1 MELTLISSFYSLE
14 PFMPAI
20 RSYPAS
26 RIILV
31 IDAKKD
37 DPELKKN
44 LDLVNGTFGQ
54 IAKIETVFV
63 DSADVLGT
71 VKVIAKLIDKETADG
86 RKIVMNASGGFKLL
100 GHGLLYASFA
110 RPSKVEKI
118 VCSTMKD
125 ARLVE
130 LPKLSFDLSEPKLK
144 LLREL
149 EKKEGRSVDELAKQ
163 LKKSRAM
170 VYQHLKELK
179 NMGYINE
186 KFEITNAGRMALT

>member
-1 MELTLISSFYSLE
+1 
-14 PFMPAI
+14 MPAI
-20 RSYPAS
+20 QSYPAS

-44 LDLVNGTFGQ
+44 LDLVDGTFGQ
-54 IAKIETVFV
+54 IAKIKTVFV

-71 VKVIAKLIDKETADG
+71 VKAVAELIDKETAEG
-86 RKIVMNASGGFKLL
+86 RRVVMNASGGFKLL
-100 GHGLLYASFA
+100 GHSLLYASFA

-130 LPKLSFDLSEPKLK
+130 LPKLSFDLSEPKLD

-149 EKKEGRSVDELAKQ
+149 EKRDGRSVDDLAKK
-163 LKKSRAM
+163 LGKSRAM

-179 NMGYINE
+179 ESGYIDG
-186 KFEITNAGRMALT
+186 KFNITLSGRIVLL